1 GGFNASLKLK
11 LSTQDEVQEWLEAFQ
26 ASSKT
31 TWRVQKTYPNTP
43 ESIRHNKYR
52 VDLRCQRGGRN
63 PSSKKNTFCP
73 AVLYLVLKKDT
84 FSQSRKSRSNDP
96 HIQDC
101 LSFHIKIRSTHNHE
115 INCSEALQYR
125 HVSKETIK
133 KIEKLFESGHSPSSA
148 LNTLK
153 YDLQEEMGESYV
165 LASADRSVCP
175 DLHFCFRM
183 CQMII
188 IQQSNQRCPLHS
200 PHEACVHKQIERSGE
215 IMFIDSS
222 GNSFFG
228 RGEFGPE
235 VVMSDDCK
243 ALQHA
248 QLVYAKTP
256 DRTKYSVSSVFL
268 PFLYS
273 ALPSFRFPSISS
285 LFSLSLFCLSCLL
298 QVSPLSSIS
307 P

>member
-1 GGFNASLKLK
+1 MAGEDVARAAADWLVLTFADWLTFCVAGCTRTDMLESQSVTWCQFCRQTPSGDHGSTSDLEPLHQLEAILPEYEHIVCSYEHLQEGGFNASLKLK

-175 DLHFCFRM
+175 DLHFCFR
-183 CQMII
+183 
-188 IQQSNQRCPLHS
+188 
-200 PHEACVHKQIERSGE
+200 
-215 IMFIDSS
+215 
-222 GNSFFG
+222 
-228 RGEFGPE
+228 
-235 VVMSDDCK
+235 
-243 ALQHA
+243 
-248 QLVYAKTP
+248 
-256 DRTKYSVSSVFL
+256 
-268 PFLYS
+268 LYYN
-273 ALPSFRFPSISS
+273 I
-285 LFSLSLFCLSCLL
+285 
-298 QVSPLSSIS
+298 
-307 P
+307 